1 MIDPYQHTNCLA
13 SNLCTS
19 GLGMGLY
26 NCWQA
31 VFKFWALCL
40 YGPTPYWPW
49 WLAVFKFRP
58 LCMYGPTPYWPWWL
72 RRQHIAKIHGG
83 MQAHDWSTV
92 KCWNV
97 NYSGC
102 SCNLNRAKNYGGG
115 FPRVIASCSGHV
127 EEGKVFLSCM
137 ASGFKRLIPG
147 TRFEVQLVSIPDR
160 FPAHNSGS
168 IIYDRWGLGM
178 RGCDATIFS
187 FD

>member
-1 MIDPYQHTNCLA
+1 MTDPYQHTDCLV

-19 GLGMGLY
+19 RLGMRLY

-31 VFKFWALCL
+31 VFKFWPLCL
-40 YGPTPYWPW
+40 
-49 WLAVFKFRP
+49 
-58 LCMYGPTPYWPWWL
+58 YGPTPYWPWWL
-72 RRQHIAKIHGG
+72 RRQHIAKIHGS
-83 MQAHDWSTV
+83 MQAHDWFTV

-102 SCNLNRAKNYGGG
+102 SCKHNRAKNYGGG

-137 ASGFKRLIPG
+137 ALGFKRLIPG
-147 TRFEVQLVSIPDR
+147 TRFEVQLVSIADC